1 MTPTRFSVSCRLS
14 CTLAR
19 LYSLSRWLLLA
30 PALLAGGTA
39 LAQPAAFSFGVIA
52 PVLARASDEA
62 GLHDAILATDADNLA
77 FVVSSGIKT
86 QQEAC
91 TDKLFFK
98 RKELFQGA
106 KNGLIVSI
114 AASDWSNCKA
124 GNGRS
129 LAIERLSRIRDLFFE
144 DDFSFGAS
152 KLPLTRQASTPK
164 YRTYVENLRWDIGN
178 MVFATIH
185 LPSNNNDFVAAA
197 GRNNEFDDRLVANR
211 DWLHRV
217 FGVATQKGAAGIV
230 LFCDGDPMAAPDTLG
245 LMGLGTRRDGFAEI
259 RKQIQTLN
267 ARFPGK
273 VILIH
278 GQESGLAASASTLS
292 WRGKLGDVAVGAG
305 WIKITVDPATP
316 GLFVLSQQGP
326 GIRTA
331 AQ

>member
-1 MTPTRFSVSCRLS
+1 MSPVSRSIATTLPQRWVQRRFQ
-14 CTLAR
+14 
-19 LYSLSRWLLLA
+19 
-30 PALLAGGTA
+30 ALLIVLAAAIGNAA
-39 LAQPAAFSFGVIA
+39 LAQPVAFSFGVIV
-52 PVLARASDEA
+52 PVNARATDEA
-62 GLHDAILATDADNLA
+62 GLRDAILVTDADSLA

-86 QQEAC
+86 TLEGC
-91 TDKLFFK
+91 TDKLFSK
-98 RKELFQGA
+98 RKELFQSA

-124 GNGRS
+124 DNGRS
-129 LAIERLSRIRDLFFE
+129 MAIERLSRIRDLFFE

-197 GRNNEFDDRLVANR
+197 GRNSEFDDRLIANR
-211 DWLHRV
+211 DWLRRI

-230 LFCDGDPMAAPDTLG
+230 LFCDGNPMTVPNSLG
-245 LMGLGTRRDGFAEI
+245 LLSLGARRDGFAEI
-259 RKQIQTLN
+259 RKQILVLS

-273 VILIH
+273 VVLIH
-278 GQESGLAASASTLS
+278 GQSGAATAATSTLT
-292 WRGKLGDVAVGAG
+292 WRGKLGDVSVGTG
-305 WIKITVDPATP
+305 WIRLTVDPATP
-316 GLFVLSQQGP
+316 TLIALTTP
-326 GIRTA
+326 GAPVRTA